1 MEKMTAFDMLV
12 IDYIK
17 KTYKVSR
24 IKHKMRFRRAM
35 ILDDG
40 LEYFLKDEP
49 TTKKI
54 KFKMAEY
61 ISIIF
66 ACNEKHAHNLVVMAL
81 GI

>member
-1 MEKMTAFDMLV
+1 MENINNFDMLI

-54 KFKMAEY
+54 KFKLATY

-66 ACNEKHAHNLVVMAL
+66 GCKENHAQKLVAMAL